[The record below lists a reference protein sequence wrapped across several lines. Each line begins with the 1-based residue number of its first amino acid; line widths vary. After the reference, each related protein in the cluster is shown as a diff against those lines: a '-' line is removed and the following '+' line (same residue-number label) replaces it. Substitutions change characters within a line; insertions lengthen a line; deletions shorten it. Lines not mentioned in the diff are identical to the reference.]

1 MVVLPAIPVF
11 GAKIG
16 ETQAQASLGHITHP
30 VSENNK
36 RAGCWWL
43 MPVIPATQEAE
54 IRRIEVQSQI
64 GQIVC
69 EALSH
74 KKRAGRVAQG
84 PEFKPQYSRKKDKP
98 YLKTVAC
105 QATSSEPEEICPR
118 LLFLFISPKS
128 HSLPLN
134 NCLQLPFP
142 SPLQRVFKCQSSS
155 PLSLKLEIL
164 LLQPPTAGITGVHQ
178 HIK

>member
-54 IRRIEVQSQI
+54 IRRIIVRSNPR
-64 GQIVC
+64 QIVSKT
-69 EALSH
+69 LS
-74 KKRAGRVAQG
+74 
-84 PEFKPQYSRKKDKP
+84 
-98 YLKTVAC
+98 
-105 QATSSEPEEICPR
+105 
-118 LLFLFISPKS
+118 
-128 HSLPLN
+128 
-134 NCLQLPFP
+134 
-142 SPLQRVFKCQSSS
+142 
-155 PLSLKLEIL
+155 
-164 LLQPPTAGITGVHQ
+164 
-178 HIK
+178 